1 MTRRFSTLNA
11 ALKYLRTGDGEDAPI
26 PDAPAGTP
34 LRLYQDWKAGKRQVN
49 YTRESS
55 SNPGNLDEARI
66 KPFGLPSADTTL
78 VLVDISRRSSGKMQ
92 EAGLSPADLNI
103 ATTGEANRIYNFTP
117 ARAIVNVGAAAGG
130 DGIVTTSK
138 ITGKKYK
145 KKASDSFTFPF
156 GRGAGEDAAYVKAK
170 SEILGKVS
178 EGTTNRSVSFKPEV
192 YR

>member
-11 ALKYLRTGDGEDAPI
+11 ALKYLRTGDGADAPI

-55 SNPGNLDEARI
+55 SNPGGLDEARI
-66 KPFGLPSADTTL
+66 KPFGLPAADTTL
-78 VLVDISRRSSGKMQ
+78 VLVDISKRSL
-92 EAGLSPADLNI
+92 EAIQRTGLGVADLNI
-103 ATTGEANRIYNFTP
+103 VAAGDANRIYNFTP
-117 ARAIVNVGAAAGG
+117 ARATVNVAPAAGG
-130 DGIVTTSK
+130 DGVVTTSK

-178 EGTTNRSVSFKPEV
+178 DGTANRSVSFKPEV